1 MIGLSWIFLF
11 IYFVAG
17 IVLFFFF
24 KDNLEKRAFLVI
36 VLAAFCA
43 FSVMILY
50 LLSAGKPV
58 SKPITPVVPT
68 PNSSSKFLFSEEI
81 VETIVPWNGS
91 EAELV
96 ELPFLSENRTYC
108 EGFQEEKCGDEVK
121 ATSLKQHQVL
131 RYLSHLPF
139 RIHLRPLNISD
150 RNPPSGFGHMNPFVV
165 KYAGLFITSFR
176 ETNFISCPGVI
187 YPSHGHS
194 SVQFGVSDTF
204 YGPYKSCGSI
214 EEPNDRRRSF
224 SGYEDSRLFIGKN
237 PTSGKTE
244 LYALC
249 VHPASNTLRLSLLN
263 VDTDGTVQNTRIS
276 PNYSIDVSVEG
287 IPKRR
292 EKNWVPLPTLS
303 KNGFP
308 LLVYNLNPMQVI
320 EMNTTSGIAVTVDKQ
335 PEWKC
340 VKDELRGNTNYLRHP
355 TNPHLLFGFCH
366 VVETPKGGQW
376 YGSQYF
382 TRVVLLEQPDE
393 KH

>member
-1 MIGLSWIFLF
+1 VSF
-11 IYFVAG
+11 I
-17 IVLFFFF
+17 
-24 KDNLEKRAFLVI
+24 
-36 VLAAFCA
+36 
-43 FSVMILY
+43 
-50 LLSAGKPV
+50 P
-58 SKPITPVVPT
+58 
-68 PNSSSKFLFSEEI
+68 
-81 VETIVPWNGS
+81 
-91 EAELV
+91 
-96 ELPFLSENRTYC
+96 
-108 EGFQEEKCGDEVK
+108 
-121 ATSLKQHQVL
+121 
-131 RYLSHLPF
+131 
-139 RIHLRPLNISD
+139 
-150 RNPPSGFGHMNPFVV
+150 
-165 KYAGLFITSFR
+165 
-176 ETNFISCPGVI
+176 
-187 YPSHGHS
+187 HGHS

-204 YGPYKSCGSI
+204 YRPYKSCGSI

-393 KH
+393 KHWRLMGLSDPFRLPDHDCKKCAGRISYPMSLHYLGPSKEIVVFSMGYMDCGGFSVTAKTEDLLSSVKLIECK